1 MADGGVNIDVGLNIN
16 KAEKDLQ
23 KLKDKIAKAEDDIN
37 TSTPKRNALQEKLN
51 NAAKA
56 AEITQQKIKET
67 KQAIEDME
75 KALRGD
81 ADAISYDP
89 QTFQGLSEDVKIAKK
104 DLADQEKILKEQ
116 TKEVTTT
123 QKEFDNL
130 NEKVQTGT
138 KNLKD
143 MKDEAADMQRAIARA
158 KPGEAVARSMD
169 IAKKSMMQFLKY
181 SLGIRSVFFLFRRL
195 RGYIS
200 DAVSAFATGD
210 AETKSNIDS
219 LKASLATLKASWGAA
234 FAPILKAVAPILQ
247 TLIGW
252 LTTAANA
259 INMFFSALSGR
270 STYKKVT
277 AGMDSAAASAG
288 GAADAVDEAAES
300 AEEAKKQLMDFDEIR
315 TLDAPDKDSNKAKG
329 GSGGGGGAGGLAE
342 TEEELINP
350 KVKAFVEW
358 LRDHLLE
365 IQLIA
370 GTIGA
375 ILLAWKLSNKLGID
389 FKTILG
395 VMMIIYG
402 AALLVKGALD
412 AWQNGIDWDNL
423 SMMLGGIAIAAL
435 GAALAFG
442 TVGAAIALLI
452 GGITLLVLGFREWIK
467 TGKLSAETLTAIV
480 IGIGL
485 VALAIGMLTGNGPL
499 GLLIAGIGLLVV
511 GIMDWIKTGE
521 LSQRTFQI
529 LANGILLV
537 GAAIAL
543 MTGSWLPLLIAGL
556 AILVLAIVKN
566 WDTIKE
572 KTIEIWTKITDWLKE
587 TWQGIKDKAM
597 EYFGP
602 LLDDIK
608 LIWDGIKEV
617 FQGVIDFV
625 AGVFTGDWD
634 RAWSG
639 VGEIFSGVAEIIIG
653 NISALF
659 DWFNGLIQA
668 CRDVLDWLGGVFS
681 GMNQVAERNARFNEE
696 TGNLYAT
703 DPSQLRGYATGGIV
717 DRATALIAGENGKE
731 AIVPLEQNTGWIDML
746 ANGLLRSMAKSD
758 FANQLAGAFSS
769 VPMPA
774 MAGGVIAPPNAIS
787 GGTYGSGTLMEEI
800 RALRSEISALANQPI
815 EVRSNLYMD
824 KRKVGESVT
833 EYQRTNGR
841 AKGA

>member
-1 MADGGVNIDVGLNIN
+1 MSDGGVNIDVGLNLN

-23 KLKDKIAKAEDDIN
+23 KLKDKIARTEDQLNKDSARKTALSEQIAEVG
-37 TSTPKRNALQEKLN
+37 
-51 NAAKA
+51 AKA
-56 AEITQQKIKET
+56 DEATEKVMEIKKRVAESRGSTKADYKIELAEALEDQKLLVKET
-67 KQAIEDME
+67 NSLTDEYVKVSNQIDKGTESIAQMKNQA
-75 KALRGD
+75 G
-81 ADAISYDP
+81 
-89 QTFQGLSEDVKIAKK
+89 
-104 DLADQEKILKEQ
+104 
-116 TKEVTTT
+116 
-123 QKEFDNL
+123 
-130 NEKVQTGT
+130 
-138 KNLKD
+138 
-143 MKDEAADMQRAIARA
+143 DMQRAIARV
-158 KPGEAVARSMD
+158 KPGEAIARSMNN
-169 IAKKSMMQFLKY
+169 AKKSMIQFLKY
-181 SLGIRSVFFLFRRL
+181 SLGIQSVLFLFRRL
-195 RGYIS
+195 RTYIS
-200 DAVSAFATGD
+200 DAVGAFAEQD

-219 LKASLATLKASWGAA
+219 LKASLSTLRASWGAA
-234 FAPILKAVAPILQ
+234 FAPILNAVAPILQ
-247 TLIGW
+247 KLIGW

-259 INMFFSALSGR
+259 INMFFSALMGR

-277 AGMDSAAASAG
+277 AGMNSAAASAS

-315 TLDAPDKDSNKAKG
+315 TLDATDKDSNKAKG
-329 GSGGGGGAGGLAE
+329 GSGGGGGAGGFAE

-412 AWQNGIDWDNL
+412 AWQNGINWDNL
-423 SMMLGGIAIAAL
+423 RMMLGGIAIAAV
-435 GAALAFG
+435 GAAIAFG
-442 TVGAAIALLI
+442 TVGAAIALLV
-452 GGITLLVLGFREWIK
+452 GGVTLLVLGFREWIK
-467 TGKLSAETLTAIV
+467 TGELSKEVLTAIV

-485 VALAIGMLTGNGPL
+485 VATAIALLTHNGPL

-529 LANGILLV
+529 LVNGILLV

-543 MTGSWLPLLIAGL
+543 MTHSWLPLLIAGI

-587 TWQGIKDKAM
+587 TWQGIKDKAL

-608 LIWDGIKEV
+608 LIWDGIKNI
-617 FQGVIDFV
+617 FQGVVDFV
-625 AGVFTGDWD
+625 AGIFTGDWD

-639 VGEIFSGVAEIIIG
+639 IQNIFTGVAEVIIG
-653 NISALF
+653 TISSLF
-659 DWFNGLIQA
+659 DWFGGLIQA
-668 CRDVLDWLGGVFS
+668 CRDALAWLGGVFS

-746 ANGLLRSMAKSD
+746 ANGILSSMAKSD

-800 RALRSEISALANQPI
+800 RALRGEISALANQPI

-824 KRKVGESVT
+824 KRKVGESVA

-841 AKGA
+841 AKGT

>member
-1 MADGGVNIDVGLNIN
+1 MADGGVNIDVGLNLN

-23 KLKDKIAKAEDDIN
+23 KLKDKIARTEDQLNKDSARKTALSEQIAEVG
-37 TSTPKRNALQEKLN
+37 
-51 NAAKA
+51 AKA
-56 AEITQQKIKET
+56 DEATEKVMELKKRVAESRGSTKADYKIELAEALEDQKLLVKET
-67 KQAIEDME
+67 NSLTDEYVKVSNQIDKGTESIAQMKNQA
-75 KALRGD
+75 G
-81 ADAISYDP
+81 
-89 QTFQGLSEDVKIAKK
+89 
-104 DLADQEKILKEQ
+104 
-116 TKEVTTT
+116 
-123 QKEFDNL
+123 
-130 NEKVQTGT
+130 
-138 KNLKD
+138 
-143 MKDEAADMQRAIARA
+143 DMQRAIARA
-158 KPGEAVARSMD
+158 KPGETIARSMN

-195 RGYIS
+195 RAYIS
-200 DAVSAFATGD
+200 DAVSAFASGD

-234 FAPILKAVAPILQ
+234 FAPILNAVAPILQ

-288 GAADAVDEAAES
+288 GAADAADDAAEA

-315 TLDAPDKDSNKAKG
+315 TLDSPDKDSNKSKG
-329 GSGGGGGAGGLAE
+329 GGGGGGAGGLAE

-358 LRDHLLE
+358 LKDHLLE
-365 IQLIA
+365 IELIA

-375 ILLAWKLSNKLGID
+375 ILLAWRLSRKIGAD

-395 VMMIIYG
+395 ILMIIYG
-402 AALLVKGALD
+402 TALLVKGAID

-423 SMMLGGIAIAAL
+423 RMMLGGIAISAV
-435 GAALAFG
+435 GAAIAFG

-467 TGKLSAETLTAIV
+467 TGELSAETLTAIV

-543 MTGSWLPLLIAGL
+543 MTGSWLPLLIAGI

-572 KTIEIWTKITDWLKE
+572 KTIEIWTSITDWLKE

-602 LLDDIK
+602 LLEDIK
-608 LIWDGIKEV
+608 LIWDGIKNV
-617 FQGVIDFV
+617 FQGLVDFV
-625 AGVFTGDWD
+625 AGIFTGDWE
-634 RAWSG
+634 RAWGGIQS
-639 VGEIFSGVAEIIIG
+639 IFTGVAEVIIG
-653 NISALF
+653 TINSLF
-659 DWFNGLIQA
+659 DWFSGLIQA
-668 CRDVLDWLGGVFS
+668 CSDALEWLGGVFT
-681 GMNQVAERNARFNEE
+681 GMNEVANRNAEFNES

-703 DPSQLRGYATGGIV
+703 DPSMYKWNAKGGIV
-717 DRATALIAGENGKE
+717 NGPTVLGAGEDGRE
-731 AIVPLEQNTGWIDML
+731 AILPLERNTGWIDML
-746 ANGLLRSMAKSD
+746 ADGLLSSMAKSD
-758 FANQLAGAFSS
+758 FSNQLAGAFSS

-774 MAGGVIAPPNAIS
+774 MAGGYIAPPNSIS
-787 GGTYGSGTLMEEI
+787 SGYGGTSLLEEI
-800 RALRSEISALANQPI
+800 KSLRGEISALANQPI

-833 EYQRTNGR
+833 EYQRSNGR
-841 AKGA
+841 AGGI